1 MSLHRAHAQNRPSE
15 SRIEARADAAF
26 KPVALPALA
35 AAVRA
40 AKPRRP
46 HQPPRDLPPILR
58 QEGAVD

>member
-1 MSLHRAHAQNRPSE
+1 MSLQRAHAQNHPTERRSD
-15 SRIEARADAAF
+15 ARADAAF

-35 AAVRA
+35 AAVQA

-46 HQPPRDLPPILR
+46 QQPPRDLPPILR